1 MASPISEDSRPT
13 TAVRER
19 AAANDDMAPSPPATF
34 RLPPALRYALAV
46 FLLMSMAVSARQVA
60 YYFSHGPMVSDLR
73 IFMTGLDMMR
83 SGEDHQLYRFDAQEA
98 AQCRLYPATRQAGL
112 LPFNHLAYELLFYWP
127 VARLPY
133 RAALIVWAVFNLG
146 LTFLIAWLMKPYTGN
161 LRRVTGIP
169 VALYLLGFYP
179 VVYVFGEGQD
189 SLIFL
194 LLVVL
199 SLRALDH
206 GRAFLAGFILALA
219 CFKFHLALAIA
230 FLVFLLPR
238 RWRALAGI
246 AVGGGLVV
254 GISLAMVGP
263 NLAADYLTML
273 RKQETMTP
281 WGFIPWFMPN
291 LRGLLQWG
299 LSRWVDIGEIVPIIL
314 MLSAVIGS
322 AAAYLIWRCWPRQDA
337 RRLYSLAIL
346 TTVLVSYHLHMQDL
360 TMAALPMLVLLDLAA
375 DGEFSL
381 AWVTLLLAAVAGL
394 YGYRVAA
401 EPFPVLLVRG
411 CLLAV
416 PLLLLWLVNCKGFCQ
431 TRPQESGRAA
441 STPV

>member
-1 MASPISEDSRPT
+1 
-13 TAVRER
+13 
-19 AAANDDMAPSPPATF
+19 
-34 RLPPALRYALAV
+34 
-46 FLLMSMAVSARQVA
+46 
-60 YYFSHGPMVSDLR
+60 
-73 IFMTGLDMMR
+73 
-83 SGEDHQLYRFDAQEA
+83 
-98 AQCRLYPATRQAGL
+98 
-112 LPFNHLAYELLFYWP
+112 
-127 VARLPY
+127 
-133 RAALIVWAVFNLG
+133 
-146 LTFLIAWLMKPYTGN
+146 MKPYTGN

-194 LLVVL
+194 LLIVL
-199 SLRALDH
+199 SLRALDDD
-206 GRAFLAGFILALA
+206 RTFLAGFILALA
-219 CFKFHLALAIA
+219 CFKFHLALTIA

-238 RWRALAGI
+238 RWRALAGF

-263 NLAADYLTML
+263 NLAVDYLTML
-273 RKQETMTP
+273 RQQEIMTP

-299 LSRWVDIGEIVPIIL
+299 LSRWLEIGEIVPIVL

-322 AAAYLIWRCWPRQDA
+322 TAACLIWRCWPRQDA
-337 RRLYSLAIL
+337 RRLYSIAIL
-346 TTVLVSYHLHMQDL
+346 TTLLVSYHLHMQDM

-381 AWVTLLLAAVAGL
+381 AWLTLLLAAMAGL
-394 YGYRVAA
+394 YGYRLAA

-416 PLLLLWLVNCKGFCQ
+416 PLLLLWLVSFKGYGR
-431 TRPQESGRAA
+431 RPLVNQ
-441 STPV
+441 